1 MPGERRAQ
9 RKGVCEDVATR
20 FKYLPS
26 VHKSYAEQG
35 KIFFDCQNY
44 AGQPEEMREKIDRL
58 ILEAGGEHAG
68 ALRAYLCTRASWE
81 RVTMEHFVSGATL
94 DRIRRRFFELW

>member
-1 MPGERRAQ
+1 M
-9 RKGVCEDVATR
+9 ATR

-44 AGQPEEMREKIDRL
+44 DREQREVREKIDRL
-58 ILEAGGEHAG
+58 ILEAGGEHEK

-81 RVTMEHFVSGATL
+81 RVTMDYFVSSATL

>member
-1 MPGERRAQ
+1 M
-9 RKGVCEDVATR
+9 ATR

-44 AGQPEEMREKIDRL
+44 AGQPAELREKIDRL

-81 RVTMEHFVSGATL
+81 RVTMEHFISSSTL
-94 DRIRRRFFELW
+94 DRIRRRFYELW